1 MKNAL
6 PILTLL
12 VIASLSMASR
22 KASIEQRPNSTDER
36 EISSVIDS
44 LADAGMKRNVVVI
57 DRLYSDDFFHTNA
70 DGSIMTKAQV
80 IASYKSPAGVTVE
93 SSRHDEDRIQVHR
106 NMAVMSCRVTLNTRV
121 DERSS
126 TRTYRVTYVLRK
138 AHGRWQ
144 VTASHASIILR

>member
-1 MKNAL
+1 MKSAL

-12 VIASLSMASR
+12 VIASPSMASR
-22 KASIEQRPNSTDER
+22 KASIEQRPNSDER

-44 LADAGMKRNVVVI
+44 LADAGMKRNVAVI

-80 IASYKSPAGVTVE
+80 VASYKSPTGVTVE
-93 SSRHDEDRIQVHR
+93 SNRHDEDRIQVHR
-106 NMAVMSCRVTLNTRV
+106 GMAVMSCRVTLTARV
-121 DERSS
+121 DELSA

-144 VTASHASIILR
+144 VTASHASIILH